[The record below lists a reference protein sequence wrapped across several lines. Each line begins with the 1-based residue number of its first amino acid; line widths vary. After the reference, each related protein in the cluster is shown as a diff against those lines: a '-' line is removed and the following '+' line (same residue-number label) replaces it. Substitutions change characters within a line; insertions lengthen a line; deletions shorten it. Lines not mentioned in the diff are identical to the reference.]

1 MIGTYQYVVAALSIL
16 FSLGTLVVCVR
27 QKVFYRYF
35 FLNLYLLASTV
46 FTLATQYLIHTVG
59 YESVEYFYFY
69 FTGDAI
75 ANTICYLTI
84 ASFFDQMFRQSIF
97 ARYVRPTLGF
107 FFFLVILISGL
118 FIARSVDHLFSR
130 FVLEFQQNMYFVGVL
145 LTFLLWMSMMY
156 LGAETRR
163 FALLVSGLGIYFT
176 AHAASYAASFLSTSA
191 QSFALQIPPVAYTL
205 MTLVWL
211 YTFLRVPEGEAAA
224 EPARARGR
232 PWAALPLPVR
242 GKQNE

>member
-1 MIGTYQYVVAALSIL
+1 MLSTYQYVVAALSVIL
-16 FSLGTLVVCVR
+16 SLGTVIVCVR
-27 QKVFYRYF
+27 QKCFYRYF
-35 FLNLYLLASTV
+35 FLNLYLLLITIS
-46 FTLATQYLIHTVG
+46 TLAGQYLIHTVG
-59 YESVEYFYFY
+59 YTSAQYFYFY
-69 FTGDAI
+69 FTSDAI
-75 ANTICYLTI
+75 TNIICYLVI
-84 ASFFDQMFRQSIF
+84 GAFFDQMFRQSFF
-97 ARYVRPTLGF
+97 ARYVRPTLAF
-107 FFFLVILISGL
+107 FFLLVILITGL
-118 FIARSVDHLFSR
+118 YIARSTDHLFSR

-211 YTFLRVPEGEAAA
+211 YTFLRVPEGEAAV